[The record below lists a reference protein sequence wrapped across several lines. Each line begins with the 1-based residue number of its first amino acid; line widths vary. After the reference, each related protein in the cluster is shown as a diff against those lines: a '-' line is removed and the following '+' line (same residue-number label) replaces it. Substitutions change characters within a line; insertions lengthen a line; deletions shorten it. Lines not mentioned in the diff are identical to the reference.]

1 MKKNLKIFL
10 LIAVCAMAGCCLLY
24 IREADEKQ
32 QIHSEKKEKEKL
44 VFLTSKRETRHI
56 FEKII
61 ADFNESQDEIYV
73 EHMEV
78 PNPEQELQI
87 RAIQGEFPDI
97 VEFIGAQ
104 NDNLEKYVKGG
115 YLQELNDFSATHCV
129 NEHFLEKLKILN
141 GTYVL
146 PLSVNYRG
154 IFYNKRMLEE
164 DGYQIPST
172 YAELID
178 TMEQIKK
185 AGKLPII
192 FADKDS
198 WTIHQGWDAI
208 DMSSRGSQDDL
219 FQKVLNGDAFLYEDP
234 IALDSTR
241 KFLEIRKYGQK
252 QTVNTGYDEAVKKFA
267 KGEAYMF
274 LQGNWAYP
282 MIKKINPDIDL
293 LFMPFP
299 ADDEDGA
306 KVVAK
311 IDATLGISA
320 SCEHLDAI
328 GKFLDYVFS
337 KNISEYYAEKAGAY
351 SCIKFVDVT
360 DSYAKAFTD
369 SISNGDFYLEEFAY
383 ESTKSD
389 ARNTLFQNFIS
400 STQRNTEKSFLKKL
414 NDLLIQQKG
423 DCV

>member
-164 DGYQIPST
+164 DGYQIPSI

-252 QTVNTGYDEAVKKFA
+252 QTVNTGYDEAVKRFA

-414 NDLLIQQKG
+414 NDLLIQ
-423 DCV
+423 

>member
-73 EHMEV
+73 EHMAV
-78 PNPEQELQI
+78 PNPDQELQI
-87 RAIQGEFPDI
+87 RAVQGEFPDI
-97 VEFIGAQ
+97 VEFIGTQ
-104 NDNLEKYVKGG
+104 KDDVEKYVKGG
-115 YLQELNDFSATHCV
+115 YLQALDDFFAIHCV
-129 NEHFLEKLKILN
+129 NEHFLEKFKILN

-154 IFYNKRMLEE
+154 IFYNKGMLEA

-172 YAELID
+172 YAELIV

-192 FADKDS
+192 FADKDG
-198 WTIHQGWDAI
+198 WTTHQGWDAI

-219 FQKVLNGDAFLYEDP
+219 IQKVLNGDRVINEDS

-252 QTVNTGYDEAVKKFA
+252 QTINTGYDEAVKKFA
-267 KGEAYMF
+267 NGEAYMF
-274 LQGNWAYP
+274 IQGNWAYP
-282 MIKKINPDIDL
+282 IIKKINPDIDL

-299 ADDEDGA
+299 TDKKDGE
-306 KVVAK
+306 KVVVK
-311 IDATLGISA
+311 IDAVLGVSA
-320 SCEHLDAI
+320 SCKHLEAAEQ
-328 GKFLDYVFS
+328 FLDYVVS
-337 KNISEYYAEKAGAY
+337 KNVSEYYADKAGAY
-351 SCIKFVDVT
+351 SCIKSVDIT
-360 DSYAKAFTD
+360 DHYANAFTD
-369 SISNGDFYLEEFAY
+369 SISKGDFFLEEFAY
-383 ESTKSD
+383 ESDKSD
-389 ARNTLFQNFIS
+389 EINTLFQKLIS
-400 STQRNTEKSFLKKL
+400 STQKVTEESFLKEL
-414 NDLLIQQKG
+414 NDLLILQKG
-423 DCV
+423 D

>member
-1 MKKNLKIFL
+1 MKRNLKIFL
-10 LIAVCAMAGCCLLY
+10 LIAVCVITGCCLLY
-24 IREADEKQ
+24 IREENEKQ
-32 QIHSEKKEKEKL
+32 QIHSEKQAKETL

-61 ADFNESQDEIYV
+61 DDFNESQDDIYV
-73 EHMEV
+73 EHLEV
-78 PNPEQELQI
+78 PNPDQELQI
-87 RAIQGEFPDI
+87 RAVQGNFPDI

-104 NDNLEKYVKGG
+104 KDDLEKYVKGG
-115 YLQELNDFSATHCV
+115 YLQALDNFSATHCV

-154 IFYNKRMLEE
+154 IFYNRRMLEE
-164 DGYQIPST
+164 EGYQIPST
-172 YAELID
+172 YAELIN
-178 TMEQIKK
+178 TMQQIKK
-185 AGKLPII
+185 AGKLPIV

-219 FQKVLNGDAFLYEDP
+219 FQKVLNGDTFLYEDP

-241 KFLEIRKYGQK
+241 KFLEIRKYSQK
-252 QTVNTGYDEAVKKFA
+252 QTINTGYDEAVKKFA
-267 KGEAYMF
+267 NGEVYMF

-299 ADDEDGA
+299 AYSENQA
-306 KVVAK
+306 KVVVK
-311 IDATLGISA
+311 IDATLGVSA
-320 SCEHLDAI
+320 SCTHSEAV
-328 GKFLDYVFS
+328 GQFLDYVFS
-337 KNISEYYAEKAGAY
+337 KDVSEYYAENAGAY
-351 SCIKFVDVT
+351 SCIKSVDVA

-369 SISNGDFYLEEFAY
+369 SIHKGEFFLEEFAY
-383 ESTKSD
+383 ESEKSEARD
-389 ARNTLFQNFIS
+389 ALFQNFIS
-400 STQRNTEKSFLKKL
+400 SPQRNTETSFLKEL
-414 NDLLIQQKG
+414 NDLLILMKG
-423 DCV
+423 D

>member
-1 MKKNLKIFL
+1 MKKILKIFL
-10 LIAVCAMAGCCLLY
+10 LIAVCAMAGRCLLY
-24 IREADEKQ
+24 IREEDEKQ
-32 QIHSEKKEKEKL
+32 QIYSEKKEKETL

-56 FEKII
+56 LKKII
-61 ADFNESQDEIYV
+61 ADFNESQDEIHV

-104 NDNLEKYVKGG
+104 KDNLEKYVKGG

-252 QTVNTGYDEAVKKFA
+252 QTVNTGYDEAVKRFA

-414 NDLLIQQKG
+414 NDLLIQ
-423 DCV
+423 